1 MYIAYDNSS
10 RFVKPKAA
18 ATWAVLGSVLTLAGT
33 GSAYDIS
40 RARDW
45 RTLVQHRVPLIVDV
59 EALSHSPAP
68 RPDLRTV
75 AEHIANIR
83 HVLNPAIADLASVL
97 GVSRQAIYKWIGGD
111 VTPEPDK
118 LERIRTLSYVAD
130 AFRDTEVS
138 RASALLKMKAFDG
151 RSLMDIVAAG
161 EFLPKHVQAL
171 IAEARAMEAAYG
183 RSGLAR
189 TKAKPTQ
196 DWQTEL
202 SIPGYPE

>member
-1 MYIAYDNSS
+1 MYATYDNSS
-10 RFVKPKAA
+10 HFVKPKGA

-45 RTLVQHRVPLIVDV
+45 RTLVQHRVPLIIDV
-59 EALSHSPAP
+59 EAPSDSSAP
-68 RPDLRTV
+68 RPDLRTA

-83 HVLNPAIADLASVL
+83 QVLNPAIADLASVL

-118 LERIRTLSYVAD
+118 LERIRTLSHVAD
-130 AFRDTEVS
+130 AFRDAGVS
-138 RASALLKMKAFDG
+138 RASALLKVKAFDG
-151 RSLMDIVAAG
+151 RSLMDLVAGG

-189 TKAKPTQ
+189 TKAKPTE

>member
-1 MYIAYDNSS
+1 MYIPYDNSS
-10 RFVKPKAA
+10 RVVKPKGA

-40 RARDW
+40 RATDW
-45 RTLVQHRVPLIVDV
+45 RTLVQHRVPLIIDV
-59 EALSHSPAP
+59 EAPSGSPAP
-68 RPDLRTV
+68 RPDVRTA

-83 HVLNPAIADLASVL
+83 QVLNPAIADLASVL

-111 VTPEPDK
+111 VSPERDK
-118 LERIRTLSYVAD
+118 LERICTLSHVAD
-130 AFRDTEVS
+130 AFRGAGVS
-138 RASALLKMKAFDG
+138 RASALLKVKAFDG
-151 RSLMDIVAAG
+151 RSLMDLVAGG

-171 IAEARAMEAAYG
+171 IAEARVMEAAYD

-189 TKAKPTQ
+189 AKAKPTQ

-202 SIPGYPE
+202 SVPGYPE